1 MAQRA
6 NISATELLA
15 LAPENPLDQADCVE
29 FFTKCMRWAEIE
41 RYEPIHETAW
51 MGLVEQ
57 DRLCK
62 RNVHLLALK
71 YELEA
76 YIEIY
81 CTETPTPDPQPPV
94 EPDIEEQRLS
104 EDPYYTYPTRTAA
117 DHAGSPNINDMPA
130 LPADPT

>member
-6 NISATELLA
+6 NMTAAELLA
-15 LAPENPLDQADCVE
+15 LAPENPLDQAECVD
-29 FFTKCMRWAEIE
+29 FFAECMRWAEIE

-62 RNVHLLALK
+62 RNIHLLALK
-71 YELEA
+71 AEIEA

-81 CTETPTPDPQPPV
+81 SIEPITPPADLNPSEPSCGTAASSQTITWPEEGQSAGAPV
-94 EPDIEEQRLS
+94 L
-104 EDPYYTYPTRTAA
+104 PTRE
-117 DHAGSPNINDMPA
+117 G
-130 LPADPT
+130 L